1 MITGRIRTHKPE
13 LYIHEELNRL
23 EQDFPHLKPML
34 VFLGLMTHS
43 DREGRFAWRPKQLK
57 LAILPFV
64 EFDFNATL
72 ALLVE
77 AGLLRR
83 YEARDKVYGFYPTW
97 WEHQRPNKR
106 EPLSK
111 IPAPPA
117 MAGEAPSLFSDLPTV
132 IGDVPAVD
140 VQRTDKDVHCTDE
153 AMQPRDRD
161 AREGERERE
170 GRKGTGTGMG
180 PGTGTGREEGNR
192 ESETTSLLPP
202 VPEFLMKDLK
212 AWGISP
218 DDARGL
224 AVSLGRNGLTCA
236 VFKVRGKSEKE
247 GKSKAGLL
255 LKRGRELALEG
266 HTILQE
272 ATAKALAGA
281 PKALNDLRWVKFP
294 GELRDDLEVQ
304 EAWGKWIKAEADMLS
319 CPGNDDAPRVEKAA
333 RRPLLAI
340 LAERY
345 PDQAEYKARLS
356 ECISALPQTGLTAP
370 TIKLM
375 AMTSALG
382 LAPRKGDACSK

>member
-1 MITGRIRTHKPE
+1 MSGRIRTHKPE

-64 EFDFNATL
+64 EFDFNATM

-77 AGLLRR
+77 AGLLRS
-83 YEARDKVYGFYPTW
+83 YEAKGKAYGFYPTW

-117 MAGEAPSLFSDLPTV
+117 LAGEAPSLFGDLPTV
-132 IGDVPAVD
+132 IGDVPHVD
-140 VQRTDKDVHCTDE
+140 VQHTDKDVQCTDGT
-153 AMQPRDRD
+153 MQPRYRD

-170 GRKGTGTGMG
+170 EGKGTEEGKGERERERSK
-180 PGTGTGREEGNR
+180 GREEGNK
-192 ESETTSLLPP
+192 ESKTTSPLPP

-218 DDARGL
+218 DDARDM
-224 AVSLGRNGLTCA
+224 AVFLGRNGLTCA

-255 LKRGRELALEG
+255 LKRGKELALEG
-266 HTILQE
+266 HAILHE
-272 ATAKALAGA
+272 AAAKALAGA
-281 PKALNDLRWVKFP
+281 PKALNDPRWVNFP

-345 PDQAEYKARLS
+345 PDQTEYKDRLS
-356 ECISALPQTGLTAP
+356 ECMAALTPSGMTAP

-382 LAPRKGDACSK
+382 LAPQKGAK